1 MAKNIAV
8 IGDSESIKG
17 FAAIGMDIYP
27 CDDNENAPHLFRKIA
42 DGDNY
47 AVIFITEEMFGLVEK
62 ERKRYEERLIPAVIP
77 IPGVKGNTGI
87 GIKRL
92 SSLHI
97 IAGHL
102 NCFMMNLRKLIIF
115 FGQRPFPDVTRKC
128 RSLRVRKG

>member
-62 ERKRYEERLIPAVIP
+62 ERKRYEEAHSCRYSYPRCKRQYGNRHKKAVVI
-77 IPGVKGNTGI
+77 
-87 GIKRL
+87 R
-92 SSLHI
+92 
-97 IAGHL
+97 
-102 NCFMMNLRKLIIF
+102 
-115 FGQRPFPDVTRKC
+115 
-128 RSLRVRKG
+128 

>member
-47 AVIFITEEMFGLVEK
+47 AVIFI
-62 ERKRYEERLIPAVIP
+62 P
-77 IPGVKGNTGI
+77 
-87 GIKRL
+87 
-92 SSLHI
+92 
-97 IAGHL
+97 
-102 NCFMMNLRKLIIF
+102 
-115 FGQRPFPDVTRKC
+115 RKC
-128 RSLRVRKG
+128 SDLLKKSEKDMKKGSFLPLFLSPV

>member
-47 AVIFITEEMFGLVEK
+47 AVIFITEEMFGLVE
-62 ERKRYEERLIPAVIP
+62 ERLIPAVIP

-92 SSLHI
+92 SSFVEK
-97 IAGHL
+97 AVGSD
-102 NCFMMNLRKLIIF
+102 IIF
-115 FGQRPFPDVTRKC
+115 ND
-128 RSLRVRKG
+128 

>member
-47 AVIFITEEMFGLVEK
+47 AVIFITE
-62 ERKRYEERLIPAVIP
+62 
-77 IPGVKGNTGI
+77 
-87 GIKRL
+87 
-92 SSLHI
+92 
-97 IAGHL
+97 
-102 NCFMMNLRKLIIF
+102 
-115 FGQRPFPDVTRKC
+115 
-128 RSLRVRKG
+128 

>member
-62 ERKRYEERLIPAVIP
+62 SEKDMRKAHSCRYSYPRCKRQYGNRHKKTVVI
-77 IPGVKGNTGI
+77 
-87 GIKRL
+87 
-92 SSLHI
+92 
-97 IAGHL
+97 
-102 NCFMMNLRKLIIF
+102 C
-115 FGQRPFPDVTRKC
+115 
-128 RSLRVRKG
+128 

>member
-27 CDDNENAPHLFRKIA
+27 C
-42 DGDNY
+42 GDNY

-62 ERKRYEERLIPAVIP
+62 ERKKYEERLIPAVIP

-92 SSLHI
+92 SSFVEK
-97 IAGHL
+97 AVGSD
-102 NCFMMNLRKLIIF
+102 IIF
-115 FGQRPFPDVTRKC
+115 ND
-128 RSLRVRKG
+128 